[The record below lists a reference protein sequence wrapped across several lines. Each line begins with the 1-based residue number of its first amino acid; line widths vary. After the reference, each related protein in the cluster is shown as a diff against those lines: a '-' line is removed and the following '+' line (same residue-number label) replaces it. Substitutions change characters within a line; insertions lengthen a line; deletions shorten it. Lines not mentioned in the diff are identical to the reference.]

1 MISVCIA
8 TYNGADVILT
18 QINSILP
25 QININ
30 DEIVISDDGSSDG
43 TVEVLEKLQDPRI
56 RIVKGPCLGSP
67 IPNFENALKYAKGD
81 YIFLSDQDDK
91 WMPGKIEAVIKKM
104 NEGYACVMTDCIVTD
119 ENLNTTHQSFFSL
132 NNTHEGRYYNLLIK
146 NGYIGGCM
154 AFTRPLL
161 ERCIPFPKNLPMHD
175 MWFGNVASFYYKMA
189 FIHQP
194 YSYFRR
200 TGNNASSS
208 GEKSKNSLF
217 TKLRIRLKII
227 KELLLLKR

>member
-25 QININ
+25 QINIT

-43 TVEVLEKLQDPRI
+43 TVEVLEKLQDSRI

-91 WMPGKIEAVIKKM
+91 WMPGKIEAVI
-104 NEGYACVMTDCIVTD
+104 
-119 ENLNTTHQSFFSL
+119 Q
-132 NNTHEGRYYNLLIK
+132 
-146 NGYIGGCM
+146 
-154 AFTRPLL
+154 
-161 ERCIPFPKNLPMHD
+161 
-175 MWFGNVASFYYKMA
+175 
-189 FIHQP
+189 
-194 YSYFRR
+194 
-200 TGNNASSS
+200 
-208 GEKSKNSLF
+208 
-217 TKLRIRLKII
+217 KI
-227 KELLLLKR
+227 E